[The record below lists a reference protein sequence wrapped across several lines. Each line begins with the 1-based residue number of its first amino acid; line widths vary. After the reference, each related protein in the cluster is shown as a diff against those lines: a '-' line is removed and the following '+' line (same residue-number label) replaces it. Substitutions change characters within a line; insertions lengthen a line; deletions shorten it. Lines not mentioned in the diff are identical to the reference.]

1 MTADG
6 GRQDAPL
13 GVILAG
19 GQATRLRPLS
29 PATPK
34 PLVPLLNRPLLAHAF
49 ELMST
54 LGATDV
60 AVVAGGEDQATARYL
75 QSDRPAGL
83 SVSLVTQAEPR
94 GSADAV
100 ASVGDAL
107 DGRAAVVLAVDTVLR
122 GADGDALAAFVRS
135 GAAAGLLL
143 RAVDDPRSFGVA
155 ELEGDRVVHLE
166 EKPAHPRSNL
176 ALVGVWMLGP
186 AAIERVR
193 TRPVA
198 RPNGEADLTSTVAAM
213 VAEGADVRGWTF
225 DGDWLDGGTL
235 DGLLHAQSVMLRDLL
250 PAPPAASESDF
261 SGTLAAGERVVVV
274 RSRLAGPVLL
284 GDGVT
289 IEDCRLGPN
298 VVVGDGA
305 TLRSVRL
312 RRALVAPGARLEG
325 CDLEDVV
332 VTASGQI
339 AGPGAP

>member
-1 MTADG
+1 MTAHG
-6 GRQDAPL
+6 GRQGEPL

-34 PLVPLLNRPLLAHAF
+34 PLVPLLNRPLLAHAL
-49 ELMST
+49 ELTST
-54 LGATDV
+54 LGARDV
-60 AVVAGGEDQATARYL
+60 AVVVGGDDAATASYL
-75 QSDRPAGL
+75 RSERPAGL
-83 SVSLVTQAEPR
+83 SVSLATQTEPR

-107 DGRAAVVLAVDTVLR
+107 DGRAVVVLAVDTVLR
-122 GADGDALAAFVRS
+122 GAGGDALAAFVRS

-143 RAVDDPRSFGVA
+143 CAVDDPRSFGVA
-155 ELEGDRVVHLE
+155 GLEGDRVVYLE

-186 AAIERVR
+186 AAVERVR

-213 VAEGADVRGWTF
+213 VAEGADVRGWAF
-225 DGDWLDGGTL
+225 DGDWLDGGKL

-250 PAPPAASESDF
+250 PAPPAAPESEI
-261 SGTLAAGERVVVV
+261 SGTVAAGEGAVVA

-289 IEDCRLGPN
+289 VEGCRLGPE

-305 TLRSVRL
+305 VLRSVRL
-312 RRALVAPGARLEG
+312 RRALIAPGAHLED

-339 AGPGAP
+339 ADPGAS

>member
-6 GRQDAPL
+6 ARQGEPL

-29 PATPK
+29 PVTPK
-34 PLVPLLNRPLLAHAF
+34 PLVPLLNRPLLAHAL

-54 LGATDV
+54 LGTTDV
-60 AVVAGGEDQATARYL
+60 AVVVGGEDEATAGYL
-75 QSDRPAGL
+75 RSEPPAGL
-83 SVSLVTQAEPR
+83 SVSLATQAEPR

-107 DGRAAVVLAVDTVLR
+107 EGRAAVVLAVDTVLR
-122 GADGDALAAFVRS
+122 GADGDALAAFVHS
-135 GAAAGLLL
+135 GAGAGLLL

-155 ELEGDRVVHLE
+155 ELDGDRVVHLE
-166 EKPAHPRSNL
+166 EKPARPRSNL

-186 AAIERVR
+186 AAVERVR
-193 TRPVA
+193 SRPVV

-213 VAEGADVRGWTF
+213 LAEGVDVRGWTF

-235 DGLLHAQSVMLRDLL
+235 DGLLHAQSVMLRDLR
-250 PAPPAASESDF
+250 PAPPAASESEL
-261 SGTLAAGERVVVV
+261 SGTVAAGERVVVV
-274 RSRLAGPVLL
+274 RSQLAGPVLL
-284 GDGVT
+284 GDDVVVEG
-289 IEDCRLGPN
+289 CRLGPE
-298 VVVGDGA
+298 VVVGDGVA
-305 TLRSVRL
+305 LRSVRL

-325 CDLEDVV
+325 CDLKDVV

>member
-1 MTADG
+1 MTAGG
-6 GRQDAPL
+6 GRQGEPL

-34 PLVPLLNRPLLAHAF
+34 PLVPLLNRPLLAHAL
-49 ELMST
+49 ELMLT

-60 AVVAGGEDQATARYL
+60 AVVVGGEDEATARYL
-75 QSDRPAGL
+75 RSERPAGL
-83 SVSLVTQAEPR
+83 SVSLVTQTEPG

-122 GADGDALAAFVRS
+122 GADGDALAAFVRC

-155 ELEGDRVVHLE
+155 ELDGERVVHLE
-166 EKPAHPRSNL
+166 EKPERPRSNL

-186 AAIERVR
+186 AAVERVR

-235 DGLLHAQSVMLRDLL
+235 DGLLHAQSVMLRDLQ
-250 PAPPAASESDF
+250 PAPPAASDSEL
-261 SGTLAAGERVVVV
+261 SGTVAAGDQTDVV

-284 GDGVT
+284 GDGVAVK
-289 IEDCRLGPN
+289 DCRLGPE

-305 TLRSVRL
+305 VLRSVRL
-312 RRALVAPGARLEG
+312 RRVLIAPGARLED
-325 CDLEDVV
+325 CDLADVV
-332 VTASGQI
+332 VTASGQV
-339 AGPGAP
+339 AGPGAQ

>member
-6 GRQDAPL
+6 GRQGGPL

-34 PLVPLLNRPLLAHAF
+34 PLVPLLNRPLLAHAL

-54 LGATDV
+54 FGVTDV
-60 AVVAGGEDQATARYL
+60 AVVIGAGDEATARYL
-75 QSDRPAGL
+75 RAERPAGL
-83 SVSLVTQAEPR
+83 SVSLATQTEPR

-100 ASVGDAL
+100 MSVGDAL

-122 GADGDALAAFVRS
+122 GADGEALAAFVRS

-155 ELEGDRVVHLE
+155 GLEGGRVVHLE

-186 AAIERVR
+186 AAVERVR

-235 DGLLHAQSVMLRDLL
+235 DGLLHAQSVMLRDLP
-250 PAPPAASESDF
+250 PAPPAVSASEL
-261 SGTLAAGERVVVV
+261 SGAVAAGGRAVVV

-289 IEDCRLGPN
+289 VEDCRLGPD

-305 TLRSVRL
+305 MLRSVRL
-312 RRALVAPGARLEG
+312 RRALIAPGARLES
-325 CDLEDVV
+325 CDLADVV
-332 VTASGQI
+332 VAASGQI